1 MSAKLKDKPHK
12 TPRKE
17 TTMTT
22 YDTRDEAIQHE
33 IIEPLGE
40 YAQEHDVD
48 AIADKIIVWHDHLTP
63 GGRVDFTLSGYQ
75 ANPDEK
81 PNFWDI
87 VADNAL

>member
-1 MSAKLKDKPHK
+1 
-12 TPRKE
+12 
-17 TTMTT
+17 MTT
-22 YDTRDEAIQHE
+22 YATRDDAIQHE

-48 AIADKIIVWHDHLTP
+48 AIADKLIVWHDHITP
-63 GGRVDFTLSGYQ
+63 GGRVDFALSGYQ
-75 ANPDEK
+75 VNPDEK